1 MAVLISSAIL
11 ALGWW
16 VRPSRKIP
24 APSGRDVTGVEAR
37 ESAGTVSTP
46 AQPAVPES
54 NTSLKPSAAPPN
66 ETREHPFRGTVEKV
80 DANARTLTVNGEN
93 VPGWMA
99 AMTMTYR
106 VDKDESLRVKA
117 GDRIIA
123 KVYDGDF
130 STLHEVRTAASPTAG
145 AKPANANEL
154 PALSWVCTTPG
165 EEGVLEDKPGKCPQ
179 SGVPLVPVRII
190 TAYSCLKFQSFIQDK
205 PGVCPVDRSE
215 LVPITVSLYFT
226 CGNDSNVRELDPGT
240 CADGSNRIKGYERRS
255 HGDHNPRHGGQFFMA
270 DDNWH
275 HLEGT
280 FVRPSVFRVY
290 FYDDFTRPLAI
301 TGFSATVAKTDR
313 DGRDI
318 GAPITIRPGGTK
330 DRNTL
335 EMRLPGTTLP
345 ASFALRVK
353 FKPDDKERVFDFTF
367 PDYSKEPAA
376 VPPAAVAAQ
385 PAGTPNALVVTT
397 HAGGGMP
404 APSPQTG
411 ANVTGGSVPIY
422 PSTAAGNSIAPEEAL
437 PTTTAELLAELAK
450 RAQSVK
456 TLLDQGN
463 LSAVWYPAI
472 GAKDVALALEQNH
485 MNDVPEARRADMAS
499 AVKRLTLAAWQID
512 AAGDLGNRERLL
524 PLYRDFSAAIADIQT
539 IYGTR

>member
-1 MAVLISSAIL
+1 
-11 ALGWW
+11 
-16 VRPSRKIP
+16 
-24 APSGRDVTGVEAR
+24 
-37 ESAGTVSTP
+37 
-46 AQPAVPES
+46 
-54 NTSLKPSAAPPN
+54 
-66 ETREHPFRGTVEKV
+66 
-80 DANARTLTVNGEN
+80 
-93 VPGWMA
+93 
-99 AMTMTYR
+99 
-106 VDKDESLRVKA
+106 
-117 GDRIIA
+117 
-123 KVYDGDF
+123 
-130 STLHEVRTAASPTAG
+130 
-145 AKPANANEL
+145 
-154 PALSWVCTTPG
+154 
-165 EEGVLEDKPGKCPQ
+165 
-179 SGVPLVPVRII
+179 
-190 TAYSCLKFQSFIQDK
+190 
-205 PGVCPVDRSE
+205 
-215 LVPITVSLYFT
+215 
-226 CGNDSNVRELDPGT
+226 
-240 CADGSNRIKGYERRS
+240 
-255 HGDHNPRHGGQFFMA
+255 MA

-301 TGFSATVAKTDR
+301 TGFSATFAKTDR

-376 VPPAAVAAQ
+376 VPSAAVAAQ